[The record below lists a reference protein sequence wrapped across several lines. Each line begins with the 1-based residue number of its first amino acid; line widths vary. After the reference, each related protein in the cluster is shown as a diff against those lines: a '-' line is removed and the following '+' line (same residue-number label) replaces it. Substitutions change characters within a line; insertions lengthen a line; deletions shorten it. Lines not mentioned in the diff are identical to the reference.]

1 MKIINPMKYQQNNT
15 LTSNPDLEFLIIPK
29 YTQEKYQAF
38 TDRIIKCLPPLDSS
52 TYDYVKYTL
61 EHKIAIMALSYE
73 YLGYIS
79 KRIMLHDIEKLV
91 LYAIMDKKEASK
103 LHRATSIH
111 HQNNFHLYEGKQAY
125 NNRKESVLDYECAR
139 YTKSDKPLNAYSTIQ
154 KYYFEDYEKS
164 KYILDE
170 FSINSSEN
178 HDCMFERWDLVAN
191 IYMPIFEEVVTE
203 TVTAM
208 LNLFKDNN
216 IESHLKN
223 FNQYLLEYDI

>member
-15 LTSNPDLEFLIIPK
+15 LTSNPDFEFLIIPK
-29 YTQEKYQAF
+29 YTQEEYKKSIE
-38 TDRIIKCLPPLDSS
+38 RIIKHFPPLE
-52 TYDYVKYTL
+52 YNVYNYVKYSL

-73 YLGYIS
+73 YLGYVS
-79 KRIMLHDIEKLV
+79 KRIMLHDIEKPV
-91 LYAIMDKKEASK
+91 LYTIMEKKEASK

-154 KYYFEDYEKS
+154 KYYFEDYAES
-164 KYILDE
+164 KHILEE
-170 FSINSSEN
+170 FSINSSKN
-178 HDCMFERWDLVAN
+178 RDCMFERWDLVAN

-208 LNLFKDNN
+208 LTLFKDNN

-223 FNQYLLEYDI
+223 FNQYLLKCDI